1 MELREFVRDAL
12 VQLVTG
18 IRDAQAATVASG
30 ARIAPPTI
38 ALVKQLTSEVVLEE
52 ATRRPLHLVEF
63 DIAIT
68 ATHESG
74 KAGKIGVLAAT
85 LGISAEGH
93 AGQQSE
99 RVSRVRFSVPIAFPA
114 VAAVATAR
122 PDDS

>member
-18 IRDAQAATVASG
+18 VSEARTATSATG
-30 ARIAPPTI
+30 ARIAPETV
-38 ALVKQLTSEVVLEE
+38 AYFKQLTADVVLDA

-74 KAGKIGVLAAT
+74 KAAKIGVLAAT
-85 LGISAEGH
+85 LGAAAEGH
-93 AGQQSE
+93 TGQQSE
-99 RVSRVRFSVPIAFPA
+99 RVSRVRFSVPIAFSPIA
-114 VAAVATAR
+114 VVATA
-122 PDDS
+122 PPHD